1 MELSVKI
8 TLSENQIIEIDSF
21 KLANRKINFIFG
33 ESGIGKTLISQAIL
47 GILPKDEFKIEIDG
61 VEYAQYLELPGVKE
75 IMQKHFFVFQE
86 PSSHL
91 SQTQTLRE
99 QISEGCFSETPRK
112 EEFAKS
118 LFYDKSVAEI
128 EKLLNTYPKS
138 YRPSGGEKQRIFNLM
153 SFLKIQNL
161 TISTA
166 WNGYFFFDEPTGFLD
181 VKTRNILIKQMVES
195 YIIDKPTFLIITH
208 DYSII
213 SFIKEQFSEYSEL
226 FSYTEIYKD
235 GENLK
240 QRTFDEFEYLFW
252 LENAVKNRPN
262 KVKQSEVVME
272 LQSGI
277 SIFGKKLNFY
287 RNEYSSESTKLTL
300 RKGEITYLKAASG
313 VGKTTIAKIIMGLIH
328 TKFNM
333 NLDGKHI
340 TEKTPILYFKN
351 HLWGKKLSMVFQNAD
366 ESLNPK
372 TTVKNLFN
380 DFPRK
385 IEKTLLQNYFERLF
399 PKYDFSELLDRKV
412 GTLSGGEKQ
421 KINLIRALILETEIT
436 ILDEPI
442 TGSDLSGIKQI
453 LIFLQEQ
460 IAFGKSFL
468 LISHNE
474 DIFDTIVPP
483 ENVYYLR

>member
-1 MELSVKI
+1 
-8 TLSENQIIEIDSF
+8 
-21 KLANRKINFIFG
+21 
-33 ESGIGKTLISQAIL
+33 
-47 GILPKDEFKIEIDG
+47 
-61 VEYAQYLELPGVKE
+61 
-75 IMQKHFFVFQE
+75 
-86 PSSHL
+86 
-91 SQTQTLRE
+91 
-99 QISEGCFSETPRK
+99 
-112 EEFAKS
+112 
-118 LFYDKSVAEI
+118 
-128 EKLLNTYPKS
+128 
-138 YRPSGGEKQRIFNLM
+138 
-153 SFLKIQNL
+153 
-161 TISTA
+161 
-166 WNGYFFFDEPTGFLD
+166 
-181 VKTRNILIKQMVES
+181 
-195 YIIDKPTFLIITH
+195 
-208 DYSII
+208 
-213 SFIKEQFSEYSEL
+213 
-226 FSYTEIYKD
+226 
-235 GENLK
+235 
-240 QRTFDEFEYLFW
+240 
-252 LENAVKNRPN
+252 
-262 KVKQSEVVME
+262 
-272 LQSGI
+272 
-277 SIFGKKLNFY
+277 
-287 RNEYSSESTKLTL
+287 
-300 RKGEITYLKAASG
+300 
-313 VGKTTIAKIIMGLIH
+313 
-328 TKFNM
+328 M